1 MRQCPV
7 CLKRYDPSVDAC
19 PQDGSRLVP
28 LNPYLGAIIEGKFR
42 LDAQLGRGA
51 MGTVYR
57 ATQLNLERPVA
68 IKVMRSDITTNP
80 VAIERFKR
88 EALAIARLKHPRIVS
103 IFDYGVAQDIG
114 AYIVMEYLEGNSLRA
129 ELKNGVGLPVDRA
142 LRWMRQVCSAVG
154 VAHAAGVIHRDLK
167 PHNIF
172 LEKTQEGPFVKVLD
186 FGLAKLQ
193 RGSEEGV
200 VNLTKSG
207 TLVGSPPYM
216 SPEQCEDLP
225 LDPQSDIYSLGCVFY
240 EMVAGRPPFIGSSP
254 IDVLVKHMNEQP
266 RPPSEFAAEVPPQLD
281 AILLKALAKHKRDR
295 YESAA
300 ELGQVLAEAGLG
312 AGAGQNPND

>member
-1 MRQCPV
+1 MRQCPACHKRFDTTVMV
-7 CLKRYDPSVDAC
+7 CPD
-19 PQDGSRLVP
+19 DGSRLVP
-28 LNPYLGAIIEGKFR
+28 LNPLLGSTIDEKFR
-42 LDAQLGRGA
+42 IDAQLGRGA

-68 IKVMRSDITTNP
+68 LKIMRSDILSNP

-88 EALAIARLKHPRIVS
+88 EALAIARLKHPRIVM
-103 IFDYGVAQDIG
+103 IYDYGVASEVG
-114 AYIVMEYLEGNSLRA
+114 AYIVMEHLEGRSLSA
-129 ELKNGVGLPVDRA
+129 EVKERKMIPLDQA
-142 LRWMRQVCSAVG
+142 IRWMRQICQAVA

-172 LEKTQEGPFVKVLD
+172 LEATQDGPFVKVLD

-193 RGSEEGV
+193 RATDEGV
-200 VNLTKSG
+200 GSLTKSG

-225 LDPQSDIYSLGCVFY
+225 LDAQSDIYSLGCVFY
-240 EMVAGRPPFIGSSP
+240 EMVAGRPPFVGSSP
-254 IDVLVKHMNEQP
+254 IDTLVKHMNEAP
-266 RPPSEFAAEVPPQLD
+266 RPPSEYNPDVPEAVD
-281 AILLKALAKHKRDR
+281 AVLLKALAKHKKDR

-300 ELGQVLAEAGLG
+300 EFGHVLSTVEVGVD
-312 AGAGQNPND
+312 PDR

>member
-1 MRQCPV
+1 MRQCPA
-7 CLKRYDPSVDAC
+7 CHRRYDSATLVCHD
-19 PQDGSRLVP
+19 DGTKLVA
-28 LNPYLGAIIEGKFR
+28 LNPLLGSTLDGKFSI
-42 LDAQLGRGA
+42 DAQLGRGA

-68 IKVMRSDITTNP
+68 VKIMRSDILSNP

-103 IFDYGVAQDIG
+103 IYDYGVSSEVG
-114 AYIVMEYLEGNSLRA
+114 AYIVMEYLEGKSLYA
-129 ELKNGVGLPVDRA
+129 EVRERKRIPLDQGV
-142 LRWMRQVCSAVG
+142 RWMRQICQAVA

-172 LEKTQEGPFVKVLD
+172 LEATQEGPFVKVLD

-193 RGSEEGV
+193 RTTDQGVGS
-200 VNLTKSG
+200 LTKSG

-225 LDPQSDIYSLGCVFY
+225 LDAQSDIYSLGCVFY
-240 EMVAGRPPFIGSSP
+240 EMLAGRPPFVGSSP
-254 IDVLVKHMNEQP
+254 IDTLVKHMNEDP
-266 RPPSEFAAEVPPQLD
+266 KPPSEFAPEVPAAVD
-281 AILLKALAKHKRDR
+281 AVLLKALAKHKKDR
-295 YESAA
+295 YESAV
-300 ELGQVLAEAGLG
+300 EFGQVLAGVEVGVD
-312 AGAGQNPND
+312 PER